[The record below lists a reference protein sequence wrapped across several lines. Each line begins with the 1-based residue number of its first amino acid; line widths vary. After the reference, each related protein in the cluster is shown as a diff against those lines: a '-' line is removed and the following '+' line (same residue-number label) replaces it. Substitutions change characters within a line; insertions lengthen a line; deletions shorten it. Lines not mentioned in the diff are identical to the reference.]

1 MLEDPLDDKRLAW
14 DNKWGSKNFTLDES
28 KMRIKVK
35 EQGVYLIY
43 IQLTY
48 SLKKDEKSTSV
59 DLTLNVEFNYDESQE
74 EFAGAFDTR
83 ELREKEED
91 AHLSTFILLPMKA
104 GNSLSILATPKERIK
119 YNDVRPVSSFI
130 SIIRYADLS
139 AWAGRSYQL
148 PMNSYMLYV
157 CQLFLFLL
165 LKSQNW
171 NSSVMMSKW
180 WPVASEASTNWK
192 QKILNNR
199 KKYNDKFGMFA

>member
-1 MLEDPLDDKRLAW
+1 MLKDPLDDKRLAW
-14 DNKWGSKNFTLDES
+14 DRKWGSKNFTLDES
-28 KMRIKVK
+28 KMQIKVE

-48 SLKKDEKSTSV
+48 SLKKDENSTSV

-139 AWAGRSYQL
+139 
-148 PMNSYMLYV
+148 
-157 CQLFLFLL
+157 
-165 LKSQNW
+165 
-171 NSSVMMSKW
+171 
-180 WPVASEASTNWK
+180 
-192 QKILNNR
+192 
-199 KKYNDKFGMFA
+199 D